1 MSADLVS
8 DDLWERVSPLLP
20 VRAPRRHRYPGR
32 LPADDRAALR
42 GIVYVLRKSVSWRDV
57 PAELVGCSGVTARR
71 RLRDWTEAGV
81 WPRLHEVLPAE
92 LRGEGLLEM
101 DDAAIDASH
110 VRALKGGLTPDLR
123 RLTERGRA
131 ASTTSSSTGTELRS
145 LSL

>member
-8 DDLWERVSPLLP
+8 DDLWNVWLRCCRLVLRVGTVTRGGCLP
-20 VRAPRRHRYPGR
+20 MTG
-32 LPADDRAALR
+32 AALC

-57 PAELVGCSGVTARR
+57 PAELVGCSGVTAWR

-81 WPRLHEVLPAE
+81 WPRLHEVLLAE
-92 LRGEGLLEM
+92 LRRDGLLEM

-110 VRALKGGLTPDLR
+110 VRALKGGLAPDLR

-131 ASTTSSSTGTELRS
+131 ASTT
-145 LSL
+145 